1 MSEGS
6 SRLPWWK
13 QVAFAAV
20 ALAIG
25 GAMLFAGLWASI
37 FPLVTFANPGGRAFA
52 VRGAPIAAL
61 LVLAAGLGLRRLG
74 LRGFPVDDAIGFGAL
89 LVPWTLWQWFE
100 FERA

>member
-1 MSEGS
+1 MSRGS

-13 QVAFAAV
+13 QLAFVAV

-37 FPLVTFANPGGRAFA
+37 FPLITFTDRGGRAFA
-52 VRGAPIAAL
+52 VRSAPVAAL
-61 LVLAAGLGLRRLG
+61 LLLASGLGLRRLG

-89 LVPWTLWQWFE
+89 MVPWTLWHWLE
-100 FERA
+100 FESA